1 MIPPPL
7 RLGECVAGACALIP
21 GLQEA
26 ALALLPEGLLLG
38 GVGEGRGFDREPL
51 VRCAAR
57 ALCGGAVTSTLS
69 TRLTTFVEHLLVGQD
84 QLIVILRGVRYPRL
98 ALAISCTKD
107 TNPAFVMSS
116 SRSALRSLETTLELA
131 AWEV

>member
-1 MIPPPL
+1 LIPPPL
-7 RLGECVAGACALIP
+7 HLGECVASACAPIP

-57 ALCGGAVTSTLS
+57 ALCGSAVTSVLS
-69 TRLTTFVEHLLVGQD
+69 TRLTTFVEHLLVGRD
-84 QLIVILRGVRYPRL
+84 KLIVILRGVRYPRL